1 MARVTH
7 YEVLGVRSD
16 ASTDEIRRAYLVLA
30 RTHHPDFHASSGA
43 GPVASAEERMR
54 RINLAWQVLGD
65 DRDRAAYDRTIGLRA
80 GAGGTVAGGAVAAP
94 NIQQPSTEFR
104 PYFEVDEDD
113 DDSWRYEPDEGD
125 PSTVPPKA
133 LLMAPPALGALGL
146 VLLVFSLTTG
156 LAPLSAIGVVCLGLS
171 VVLFIFTPVVAMFRS
186 QSAEER
192 ARRRR

>member
-43 GPVASAEERMR
+43 GPVASAEEQMR

-65 DRDRAAYDRTIGLRA
+65 DRDRAAYDRTIGL
-80 GAGGTVAGGAVAAP
+80 GGSSTVAGGPAAAS

-125 PSTVPPKA
+125 PSTVPPRA
-133 LLMAPPALGALGL
+133 LLMAAPALAAA
-146 VLLVFSLTTG
+146 G
-156 LAPLSAIGVVCLGLS
+156 LALVAISLPTGIRALMVFGLMALGLS
-171 VVLFIFTPVVAMFRS
+171 VLLFIGTPVIAMFRG

-192 ARRRR
+192 ASRRR

>member
-1 MARVTH
+1 MSVVTH

-16 ASTDEIRRAYLVLA
+16 ASADEIRRAYLVLA
-30 RTHHPDFHASSGA
+30 RAHHPDSHASAGA
-43 GPVASAEERMR
+43 GRVASAEEQMR

-65 DRDRAAYDRTIGLRA
+65 DRDRAAYDRSIGLRTDA
-80 GAGGTVAGGAVAAP
+80 GAAPVAA

-113 DDSWRYEPDEGD
+113 DDAWRYEPDEGD
-125 PSTVPPKA
+125 PSTVPPRA

-146 VLLVFSLTTG
+146 ALLVFSLPAQ
-156 LAPLSAIGVVCLGLS
+156 LAPLSAVGLVCLGLS

>member
-1 MARVTH
+1 MSVVTH

-16 ASTDEIRRAYLVLA
+16 ASADEIRRAYLVLA
-30 RTHHPDFHASSGA
+30 RAHHPDFHAAAGA
-43 GPVASAEERMR
+43 GKVASAEAEMR

-65 DRDRAAYDRTIGLRA
+65 RQDRAAYDRSIGLRTDA
-80 GAGGTVAGGAVAAP
+80 GAAPVAA

-125 PSTVPPKA
+125 PSTVPPRA

-146 VLLVFSLTTG
+146 ALLAFSLPAQ
-156 LAPLSAIGVVCLGLS
+156 LAPLSAVGLVCLGLS